1 MNIIGIDSSGNVASV
16 AYVADGTLIAEY
28 TINNKKTHS
37 QTLLPML
44 DQIVRDAEIELSE
57 IDAIAVAAGPGSFTG
72 LRIGAATVKG
82 LGLALEKPV
91 IAIPTCEGLAYN
103 LMGNS
108 GLVVPIMDARRG
120 QVYTGI
126 YRVAPV
132 DSHVILSEAKDPA
145 DTQGDSSTCG
155 LRMTGNPIRVVEDQ
169 MALSIEE
176 LLDKL
181 ASYGESVTFLGDG
194 VPVFRKTIE
203 EICKVPFSF
212 APPQSALQ
220 RAASVAALGERYA
233 MMQKEREGKSED
245 SGSVR
250 CMISA
255 DDFKPIYLRKSQA
268 EREHEAAAK
277 ARQAQDLADVAAMEQ
292 EMFSDAWSLE
302 TLTDTIR
309 YSYNHIL
316 LISTE
321 GDIRPLVSEEDVADS
336 FVVGEEEQKIAGY
349 LIYADPSDEAELHRI
364 AILPEYRR
372 HGLARKLMAELLLRT
387 GHVSVEDSQVPNAKP
402 LFLEVRAG
410 NTAAIALYLANHFQE
425 IDRRKNYYHNPDEDA
440 VVMRLYA
447 SDFCCISQPE
457 S

>member
-1 MNIIGIDSSGNVASV
+1 MKIIGIDSSGNVASV

-181 ASYGESVTFLGDG
+181 ASYGEPVTFLGDG